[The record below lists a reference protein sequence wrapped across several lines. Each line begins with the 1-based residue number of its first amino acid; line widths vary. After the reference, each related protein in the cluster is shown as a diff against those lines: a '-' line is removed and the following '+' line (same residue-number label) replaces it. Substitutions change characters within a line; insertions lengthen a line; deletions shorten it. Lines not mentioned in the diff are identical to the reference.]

1 MFCKGK
7 LKNINNNINF
17 CNIIA
22 IVVIVLLVI
31 MPQIV
36 LAKNGNEPPEIAELE
51 KQIANT
57 KKPSEKL
64 GLYIKLSN
72 ICLSANDN
80 RTEKYARLA
89 YKTAKSISSIV
100 KAAEAL
106 HILGDYYS
114 KNKNYK
120 KAGAEYAG
128 EYEIR
133 KKQKQGRELA
143 YAAYKIGI
151 CFQKQKSTLNYRK
164 AQKYY
169 NEALTLAKKH
179 KMSELIDKIN
189 KAKYELAYEQKDFK
203 SAVNYLDEYMQSEND
218 KFKRENEQFR
228 QENAALQDSSEEHL
242 QKIQEQDS
250 TIKDITQQKELMEAL
265 AEQKELENQNLT
277 LQRSKDLL
285 KIENLTLAKKNR
297 EQTIKIIA
305 MALVIGALILLIFI
319 RGYINKR
326 RNNKILQKKNELIKQ
341 QNEEIKR
348 QNQEISKN
356 LEIIRQKNIDITDSL
371 NYAGKIQSSLLKNFQ
386 NYGGIMHDYF
396 IFYAPKDIV
405 SGDFYWAHKVDNKF
419 VFTAGDCTGHS
430 VPGAF
435 MSMLGIALL
444 NQVVAQQHTL
454 KASTILEQ
462 MRSLVKSYLG
472 QTGAKEETKDGMDM
486 ALCVW
491 DTETNDLN
499 FAGAY
504 NPLLLIR
511 NSELEVFD
519 AVKCPV
525 GIHTRE
531 LDFVDKYTKVQRGD
545 RLYMFS
551 DGYSDQFGGKNME
564 KFKLSRFKKLLVET
578 SKLPMARQREKIEEN
593 FYQWKQDF
601 VQIDDVCVLGVEI

>member
-1 MFCKGK
+1 MLMMVFPT
-7 LKNINNNINF
+7 N
-17 CNIIA
+17 
-22 IVVIVLLVI
+22 VT
-31 MPQIV
+31 
-36 LAKNGNEPPEIAELE
+36 AKNVAEPPEIAELE
-51 KQIANT
+51 KQLNNT
-57 KKPSEKL
+57 KKSSEKL
-64 GLYIKLSN
+64 TIYLKLSN
-72 ICLSANDN
+72 ICLGINDA
-80 RTEKYARLA
+80 RTEKYGRLA
-89 YKTAKSISSIV
+89 YKTAKTIASNV

-106 HILGDYYS
+106 HILGDYYA

-133 KKQKQGRELA
+133 KKQRQGRELA
-143 YAAYKIGI
+143 YAAYKVGL
-151 CFQKQKSTLNYRK
+151 CFQKQKSTINYKK

-169 NEALTLAKKH
+169 DEALKLAKKY
-179 KMSELIDKIN
+179 KMADLTDKVT

-203 SAVNYLDEYMQSEND
+203 SAVNYLDEYMQSENE
-218 KFKRENEQFR
+218 KFKRENEQYK

-250 TIKDITQQKELMEAL
+250 TIKDITQQKEYIEAL
-265 AEQKELENQNLT
+265 AAQQKLENENLV
-277 LQRSKDLL
+277 LQSAKDRLE
-285 KIENLTLAKKNR
+285 IDNLTLAKRNR
-297 EQTIKIIA
+297 DQAIKIIA
-305 MALVIGALILLIFI
+305 MALLIGALVLLLFI

-326 RNNKILQKKNELIKQ
+326 RMNKILQEKNTQINR
-341 QNEEIKR
+341 QNEEITR

-371 NYAGKIQSSLLKNFQ
+371 NYAGKIQNSLLKNFQ
-386 NYGGIMHDYF
+386 NYGGIMRDYF

-419 VFTAGDCTGHS
+419 VFTVGDCTGHS

-444 NQVVAQQHTL
+444 NQVVAQQHTI
-454 KASTILEQ
+454 KASEILEK

-491 DTETNDLN
+491 NTETNDLN

-511 NSELEVFD
+511 NGEMEVFD

-531 LDFVDKYTKVQRGD
+531 LDFVDKFTKVQRGD

-564 KFKLSRFKKLLVET
+564 KFKMSRFKKLLAET
-578 SKLPMARQREKIEEN
+578 SRLPMTRQREKVEEN